1 MQLVPKQ
8 IHGNLFHADAWEVER
23 DGNDTHNKTLICFLV
38 IVDHNKHSGTI
49 YRVIVLSW

>member
-23 DGNDTHNKTLICFLV
+23 DGNDTHNKNFDL
-38 IVDHNKHSGTI
+38 
-49 YRVIVLSW
+49 LSCDRRSQ